1 MTKGYAMWEDR
12 KDRYDVSKSARATPD
27 GRLPVVVAVSADGYD
42 AGVRFAAAEA
52 VRGGVPLHVVHVLG
66 LDAGSAT
73 QAARICFL
81 AVERARDLVGQHV
94 PVTSEIFHGDLIDG
108 LVELSRRARLVVL
121 QRHAVTD
128 HTLPRA
134 TSTKVAAHAG
144 VPVVCVP
151 RDWNGRGLGTVTVGV
166 DDTAHCVP
174 LLREAL
180 SAARSRGAE
189 LRILHVDLPSDECDS
204 ERDIRIALAEASAG
218 LEDVPVTIDITV
230 DTTPVAA
237 LVEAM
242 ATSELLVI
250 GRHHPL
256 VARGSR
262 LGPVARRVV
271 RDASCPVLLLTPSA
285 STSSPDWVFAGH
297 LA

>member
-1 MTKGYAMWEDR
+1 MWEDHEN
-12 KDRYDVSKSARATPD
+12 RYGTSNSGGGTTDP
-27 GRLPVVVAVSADGYD
+27 RLPVVVAVSADGYD

-52 VRGGVPLHVVHVLG
+52 VRGGGPLHVVHVLG
-66 LDAGSAT
+66 LDTGSAT

-144 VPVVCVP
+144 IPVVCVP
-151 RDWNGRGLGTVTVGV
+151 RDWNGPRLGTVTTGV

-180 SAARSRGAE
+180 SAARSRSAR
-189 LRILHVDLPSDECDS
+189 LRIVHVDLPSDECDS
-204 ERDIRIALAEASAG
+204 EHAIRIALAEASAG
-218 LEDVPVTIDITV
+218 LEDVPVSIEITV
-230 DTTPVAA
+230 GTTPVAA

-256 VARGSR
+256 IARGSR

>member
-1 MTKGYAMWEDR
+1 MRST
-12 KDRYDVSKSARATPD
+12 VSNSLR
-27 GRLPVVVAVSADGYD
+27 PVVVAVSADGYD
-42 AGVRFAAAEA
+42 AGIRYGAAEA
-52 VRGGVPLHVVHVLG
+52 IRGGGPLHVVHVLG
-66 LDAGSAT
+66 IDTGSAT

-81 AVERARDLVGQHV
+81 AVERARDLVGQQV
-94 PVTSEIFHGDLIDG
+94 PVTSEIFHGELIEG

-121 QRHAVTD
+121 QRHAIGAQ
-128 HTLPRA
+128 HALPRA

-151 RDWNGRGLGTVTVGV
+151 RDWNGHGHGTVTVGV
-166 DDTAHCVP
+166 DDTASCVP

-180 SAARSRGAE
+180 SAARSRAAR
-189 LRILHVDLPSDECDS
+189 LRIVHVDLPSDECDS
-204 ERDIRIALAEASAG
+204 VRDIRTALVEASAG
-218 LEDVPVTIDITV
+218 LEDVSVTIEITV
-230 DTTPVAA
+230 APTPVAA
-237 LVEAM
+237 LVDAM

-271 RDASCPVLLLTPSA
+271 RDASCPVLLVTPSR

>member
-1 MTKGYAMWEDR
+1 MTKGHAMSDDHENSYLTLNSGGGTAD
-12 KDRYDVSKSARATPD
+12 P
-27 GRLPVVVAVSADGYD
+27 GLPVVVAVSADGYD

-52 VRGGVPLHVVHVLG
+52 VRSGCPLHVVHVLG

-94 PVTSEIFHGDLIDG
+94 PVTSEIFHGELVDG

-128 HTLPRA
+128 HSLPRA
-134 TSTKVAAHAG
+134 TSTKVAAHAE

-151 RDWNGRGLGTVTVGV
+151 RAWNGGGLGTVTVGV
-166 DDTAHCVP
+166 DDALTCVP

-180 SAARSRGAE
+180 SAAHTRGAR
-189 LRILHVDLPSDECDS
+189 LRVVHVDLPSDESDS
-204 ERDIRIALAEASAG
+204 LRDIRAALVEASAG
-218 LEDVPVTIDITV
+218 LEDVPVTIEITV
-230 DTTPVAA
+230 GTTPVAA

-256 VARGSR
+256 IARGSR

-271 RDASCPVLLLTPSA
+271 RNAACPVLLLTPAA
-285 STSSPDWVFAGH
+285 STSSSDWVFAGH

>member
-1 MTKGYAMWEDR
+1 MWDDHG
-12 KDRYDVSKSARATPD
+12 DRYDTSNSGAGTTDP
-27 GRLPVVVAVSADGYD
+27 RLPVVVAVSADGYD
-42 AGVRFAAAEA
+42 AGIRFAAAEA
-52 VRGGVPLHVVHVLG
+52 VREGVPLHVVHVLG
-66 LDAGSAT
+66 LGSGSAA
-73 QAARICFL
+73 QASRICFL

-108 LVELSRRARLVVL
+108 LVELSRQARLVVL
-121 QRHAVTD
+121 QRHAVGGQ
-128 HTLPRA
+128 HPHPRA

-144 VPVVCVP
+144 VPVVAVP
-151 RDWNGRGLGTVTVGV
+151 RDWNGHGHGTVTVGV
-166 DDTAHCVP
+166 DDTASCVP
-174 LLREAL
+174 LLRAAL
-180 SAARSRGAE
+180 SAARSRGAR

-204 ERDIRIALAEASAG
+204 VHDIRLALAEAHAG
-218 LEDVPVTIDITV
+218 LEDVAVRIEITV

-237 LVEAM
+237 LAEAM
-242 ATSELLVI
+242 KTSELLVI
-250 GRHHPL
+250 GRHHPF

-271 RDASCPVLLLTPSA
+271 RDASCPVLLLTPST

>member
-1 MTKGYAMWEDR
+1 M
-12 KDRYDVSKSARATPD
+12 SSAVGSALR
-27 GRLPVVVAVSADGYD
+27 PVVVAVSAEGDD
-42 AGVRFAAAEA
+42 AGIRYGAAEA
-52 VRGGVPLHVVHVLG
+52 VRGGDALHVVHVLG
-66 LDAGSAT
+66 LDAESAT

-81 AVERARDLVGQHV
+81 AVERARDLVGQQV
-94 PVTSEIFHGDLIDG
+94 PVTSEIVHGDLIDG

-121 QRHAVTD
+121 QRHGTD
-128 HTLPRA
+128 ARRDHPRA
-134 TSTKVAAHAG
+134 TSIQVAAHAE

-151 RDWNGRGLGTVTVGV
+151 RDWNGRGLGTVTAGV
-166 DDTAHCVP
+166 DDVPTCVP

-180 SAARSRGAE
+180 SAARSRGAR
-189 LRILHVDLPSDECDS
+189 LRIVHVDLPSDECDS
-204 ERDIRIALAEASAG
+204 LRDIRSALVKASAG
-218 LEDVPVTIDITV
+218 LEDVPVTIEITV
-230 DTTPVAA
+230 GPTPVAA

-256 VARGSR
+256 IARGSR

-271 RDASCPVLLLTPSA
+271 RNAGCPVLLLTPAA